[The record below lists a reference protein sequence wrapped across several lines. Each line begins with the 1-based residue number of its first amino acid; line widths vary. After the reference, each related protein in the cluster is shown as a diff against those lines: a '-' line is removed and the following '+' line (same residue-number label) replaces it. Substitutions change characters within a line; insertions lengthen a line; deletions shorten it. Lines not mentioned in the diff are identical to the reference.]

1 MWSARATAAGASRYV
16 DYFRTH
22 VIPELTVIPGYKT
35 ANVLTRDRG
44 ADVEII
50 VITRW
55 ASMDAIRAFA
65 GESVETAVVHAAAA
79 ALLTGYDAHVTHY
92 TVGVT
97 DER

>member
-1 MWSARATAAGASRYV
+1 MC
-16 DYFRTH
+16 
-22 VIPELTVIPGYKT
+22 IPELTAIAGYKG

-55 ASMDAIRAFA
+55 TSMDAIRAFA
-65 GESVETAVVHAAAA
+65 GEAVETAVVHDRGRSAPYR
-79 ALLTGYDAHVTHY
+79 YDAHVTHY